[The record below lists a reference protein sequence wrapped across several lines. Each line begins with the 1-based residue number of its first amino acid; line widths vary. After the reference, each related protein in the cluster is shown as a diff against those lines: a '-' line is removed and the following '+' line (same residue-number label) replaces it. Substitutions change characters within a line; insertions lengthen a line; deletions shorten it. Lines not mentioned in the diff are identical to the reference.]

1 METVLFLVQYL
12 NKVNINNKQ
21 NSKWEISLE
30 SVMVKTNSIKKNS
43 ELPSLST
50 KVSLVTRMPILDSA
64 ISFKMRI
71 KQGLNFWSNKMS
83 L

>member
-1 METVLFLVQYL
+1 METVSFLVQYL

-30 SVMVKTNSIKKNS
+30 NVMVRTNSIKKNS

-50 KVSLVTRMPILDSA
+50 KVLLVTRMPILDSA
-64 ISFKMRI
+64 IYFKMRI
-71 KQGLNFWSNKMS
+71 KQGLSFLSNKMS